1 LTNIS
6 IKCIILSYKNKYQE
20 RRTNTVSEKEKTE
33 IVFEIREHLGVIGAY
48 PTGWQKELNLVA
60 WNGTP
65 PKYDIRDWDHDHEHM
80 SRGITMH
87 KDEMK
92 KLVQIVSDKEF

>member
-1 LTNIS
+1 
-6 IKCIILSYKNKYQE
+6 
-20 RRTNTVSEKEKTE
+20 VSEKEKTE

-87 KDEMK
+87 RDEMN

>member
-1 LTNIS
+1 MLTNIS
-6 IKCIILSYKNKYQE
+6 IKCIILSNIKYQE

-87 KDEMK
+87 RDEMK